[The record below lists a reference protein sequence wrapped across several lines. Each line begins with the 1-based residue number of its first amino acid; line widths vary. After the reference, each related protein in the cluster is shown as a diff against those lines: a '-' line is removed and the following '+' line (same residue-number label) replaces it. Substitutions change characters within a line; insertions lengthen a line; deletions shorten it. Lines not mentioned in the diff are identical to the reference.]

1 MEATKAIL
9 KEFLKVEGVIVA
21 ALVSFDGFLI
31 DGVGP
36 QDVDLDDMAV
46 AASTGY
52 GLGKRLGENIQGGD
66 IKQIMLEYDKRS
78 VIVAKVPEVDVILF
92 LVSEEG
98 ANLGA
103 IRYSIKKHA
112 PSLSKV
118 L

>member
-66 IKQIMLEYDKRS
+66 IRQLMFEYDKRS
-78 VIVAKVPEVDVILF
+78 VVVAKIPEVEVILF

-112 PSLSKV
+112 PALTKV